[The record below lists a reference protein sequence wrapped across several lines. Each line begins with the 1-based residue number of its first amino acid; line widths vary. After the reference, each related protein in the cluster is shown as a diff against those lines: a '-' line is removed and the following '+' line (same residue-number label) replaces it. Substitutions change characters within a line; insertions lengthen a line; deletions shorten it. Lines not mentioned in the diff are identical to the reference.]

1 MPTSK
6 RNKDF
11 STAPSRFRE
20 KIVTNSQPLGM
31 RFSSPIHCWD
41 HDVSNKTVFRK
52 YLGCENLNE
61 YHDDKQGCNVFD
73 SQINKLFAGDEYEQ
87 TMFLYYSVASAKGE
101 PDEPRYIYDRLAGD
115 TVRNA
120 DEILSLS
127 RYVIAKKSKQ
137 DIKYIDNRP
146 VPSIHNRWPDAFG
159 WKHLNISTKRR
170 KQNMANAISR
180 CIKQRQHFRN
190 SCVIPCSNK
199 IKKQKSHDEFII
211 MLQILRAKIIVEL
224 SDDL

>member
-11 STAPSRFRE
+11 STALSRFRE
-20 KIVTNSQPLGM
+20 RIVTNSM
-31 RFSSPIHCWD
+31 RFSSPNHCWD
-41 HDVSNKTVFRK
+41 HDVSNKTVFLK

-73 SQINKLFAGDEYEQ
+73 SQINKLFSGDEYEQ
-87 TMFLYYSVASAKGE
+87 TMFLYYAVTSARGE

-115 TVRNA
+115 TVRKNA

-127 RYVIAKKSKQ
+127 RYCIAKKSKQ
-137 DIKYIDNRP
+137 DIKYIDNSP
-146 VPSIHNRWPDAFG
+146 VPSIYNRWPLGFG
-159 WKHLNISTKRR
+159 WEHLNIYTKRR
-170 KQNMANAISR
+170 KQDMANAISR
-180 CIKQRQHFRN
+180 CIKQRQFFRN
-190 SCVIPCSNK
+190 SCAIPCSNN

-224 SDDL
+224 SD

>member
-224 SDDL
+224 SD

>member
-73 SQINKLFAGDEYEQ
+73 SQINKLFSGDEYEQ
-87 TMFLYYSVASAKGE
+87 TMFLYYSVTSARGE

-115 TVRNA
+115 TVRKNA

-127 RYVIAKKSKQ
+127 RYCIAKKSKQ

-224 SDDL
+224 SD